1 METRDDSVD
10 AAPAGEQIHMP
21 APSIIPIINAVGL
34 SIAIIAIPLSIYAVI
49 VGLLVFLITA
59 AIWIRD
65 SRREM
70 DALRVPPRGLLPT
83 G

>member
-1 METRDDSVD
+1 MADRDRDDSVD
-10 AAPAGEQIHMP
+10 APPAGESIHMP

-34 SIAIIAIPLSIYAVI
+34 SIAIIAIPLSIYAAI

-70 DALRVPPRGLLPT
+70 DALPMDHHAGH
-83 G
+83 